1 MKGRHFALVVLV
13 TLCTCA
19 FVWVRLQIVNIS
31 YDIQGL
37 KNQEKELKEDCN
49 KLTLQIDEARSP
61 QRLEKLARDR
71 FDMHAPRA
79 DQTIVLN

>member
-1 MKGRHFALVVLV
+1 MRWRHFVFVVLV
-13 TLCTCA
+13 TICTCA

-37 KNQEKELKEDCN
+37 KNQEKEFRDDCS
-49 KLTLQIDEARSP
+49 KLTLQIDEVRSP

-71 FDMHAPRA
+71 FNMHAPRA
-79 DQTIVLN
+79 YQTIVLN